1 MRRNTEIIIDD
12 GTPTPI
18 QQKGD
23 GIKSLTALAILNIP
37 ARVDRVSVVA
47 IEEPESHLHPESARQ
62 LYDTIMSLSQTH
74 QIVLTTHSPLFVNR
88 TNLKENIIVNDG
100 KATPVKKIKEIRD
113 VWEFIYLI
121 ILQMQSML

>member
-12 GTPTPI
+12 GTPTHI

-23 GIKSLTALAILNIP
+23 GIKSITALAILNIP

-62 LYDTIMSLSQTH
+62 L
-74 QIVLTTHSPLFVNR
+74 
-88 TNLKENIIVNDG
+88 
-100 KATPVKKIKEIRD
+100 D
-113 VWEFIYLI
+113 VYKRQQLCGWTGEKG
-121 ILQMQSML
+121 